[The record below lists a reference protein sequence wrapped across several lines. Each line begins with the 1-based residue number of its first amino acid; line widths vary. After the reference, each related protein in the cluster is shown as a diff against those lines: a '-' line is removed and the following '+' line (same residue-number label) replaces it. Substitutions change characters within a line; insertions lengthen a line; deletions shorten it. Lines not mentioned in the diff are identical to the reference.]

1 MHDEPDYEPGSAEY
15 NFFYG
20 NGQLHVSPHHDHD
33 ALRGHAQVQDDHTG
47 PMAVGHVSVNRGSAT
62 WAVDSNVSLRGLH
75 RVLKE
80 YTKQVGWKWG
90 GLTSLDGEPV
100 DDDFAPKKSMSLRD
114 NETGTYLSWIQQG
127 KTAHV
132 PRDYP
137 EVAREFLLRQ
147 GYKVADYPGGGNM
160 TDQMTNYSPAGE
172 TYEQYSLGENKQEL
186 ERPDLDK
193 DDAPTGTF
201 KCPNCRQIFP
211 NWQRYMEHRQDE
223 LGPQDELPAEDGKF
237 PRLDLDKVLPPHYHE
252 RRPFILPLAS
262 YKEAARV
269 EDFDLYASLW
279 GYDTDQG
286 HQHYGAYIDGEPVGY
301 ASVRLHDTG
310 PAEVVMV
317 RSLRRGVGSH
327 LVAALQ
333 VHYPELI
340 THTASPQGERLA
352 KRMGMTQQDDGLWKW
367 SAGSNPKDMINQSI
381 PFIYDINEDR
391 LAIGQPG
398 QRQSDIPGE
407 FTPGGIVEGEYEPGG
422 KVIIHTMTNV
432 PYSTRHLLDLWYWS
446 LPHMQVTGLEMH
458 DDEGGRTKLAHDE
471 EYCPACGATDEY
483 QGGLCYSCGHG
494 SHPCPRCGF
503 EMDHQGLLGGDEPYC
518 PSCGYEGG
526 RYVVP
531 ELSEMQARPPG
542 YDGPPAATYP
552 WTMQPEQATK
562 MVRGLPRI
570 QGAKVSKTD
579 VGTYIKTLSATDPAV
594 WNAYQALR
602 NAGGQVYVVG
612 GAVRDALL
620 QKEPKDIDLMVTGV
634 PSEQVNHVLENLP
647 GRVDLTGKSFGVYRY
662 NVKGHEVE
670 IALPRTERSTG
681 DRRVDFDV
689 TVDHDLPVEDDLLRR
704 DFTVNS
710 MAVDLDSGRLVD
722 PYGGA
727 RDIDERKLRT
737 THPASFREDPTRLI
751 RALVMHGR
759 YGFNPDESTRQQ
771 MVENAIRLPLESAD
785 AKQAIIEKLMKS
797 SHPAAGVRLAHE
809 TGLLKHIF
817 PEVETHW
824 DFDQNNPHHNY
835 TLGEHLLN
843 VLDGVSELSDDP
855 DLRMAAL
862 LHDIGKPA
870 SAWKNPDTGFN
881 HYYRGP
887 EGQGADHEA
896 VGAEMAQMRLDG
908 LRWPKARSKRI
919 THLIQHHM
927 FPAFSSAKG
936 ARKFLHRVGDEH
948 ANDLLTLR
956 YADQRGKGQAPEEVA
971 ARTHVDTQR
980 GLVEQVR
987 SAQEPTSQ
995 SALSINGNDLISLG
1009 LKPGPALGEVLR
1021 QLTDDVIEDPA
1032 LNDRDSLMQRA
1043 KEYIDARPV

>member
-1 MHDEPDYEPGSAEY
+1 MHDEPDYEPGSADY

-33 ALRGHAQVQDDHTG
+33 SLRGHAQVSDNHTG
-47 PMAVGHVSVNRGSAT
+47 PMALGHVSVNRGSAT
-62 WAVDSNVSLRGLH
+62 WAIDGNVALRGLH
-75 RVLKE
+75 RVLKD

-100 DDDFAPKKSMSLRD
+100 DDDFAPKKSMWLRN
-114 NETGTYLSWIQQG
+114 NEIAENVPFVLQG

-132 PRDYP
+132 GKNFTD
-137 EVAREFLLRQ
+137 EMKQALVAQ
-147 GYKVADYPGGGNM
+147 GLKVADYPGGSNM
-160 TDQMTNYSPAGE
+160 TDQMTNYWPAGE
-172 TYEQYSLGENKQEL
+172 NYDQYNLGENKQEL
-186 ERPDLDK
+186 DRPDLDK

-201 KCPNCRQIFP
+201 KCPDCTKIFP
-211 NWQRYMEHRQDE
+211 NWQRYMEHRQSE

-237 PRLDLDKVLPPHYHE
+237 PNLDLDKTLPPHYHE

-269 EDFDLYASLW
+269 EDFELYASLW
-279 GYDTDQG
+279 GYDTDKG
-286 HQHYGAYIDGEPVGY
+286 HHHFGAYIEGSPVGY
-301 ASVRLHDTG
+301 ASVRLHEGG

-317 RSLRRGVGSH
+317 RSLAPGVGSY
-327 LVAALQ
+327 LASALQ
-333 VHYPELI
+333 VYYPELV
-340 THTASPQGERLA
+340 THAASPQGERLA
-352 KRMGMTQQDDGLWKW
+352 KKMGMTHQGDGLWKW
-367 SAGSNPKDMINQSI
+367 SAGSDPKDMIEQSI

-391 LAIGQPG
+391 IAIGQPG

-422 KVIIHTMTNV
+422 KVVIHTMTNV

-446 LPHMQVTGLEMH
+446 LPHMKVTGVEMH
-458 DDEGGRTKLAHDE
+458 DDEGGRTKLA
-471 EYCPACGATDEY
+471 
-483 QGGLCYSCGHG
+483 
-494 SHPCPRCGF
+494 
-503 EMDHQGLLGGDEPYC
+503 
-518 PSCGYEGG
+518 
-526 RYVVP
+526 
-531 ELSEMQARPPG
+531 
-542 YDGPPAATYP
+542 
-552 WTMQPEQATK
+552 K
-562 MVRGLPRI
+562 I
-570 QGAKVSKTD
+570 SKTD
-579 VGTYIKTLSATDPAV
+579 VGTYIKTLAATDPAV

-602 NAGGQVYVVG
+602 KAGGNVYVVG

-662 NVKGHEVE
+662 NTKGHEVE

-681 DRRVDFDV
+681 DRRVDFEV
-689 TVDHDLPVEDDLLRR
+689 NVDHTLPVEDDLLRR

-727 RDIDERKLRT
+727 RDIEQRKLRT
-737 THPASFREDPTRLI
+737 THPASFREDPTRLV
-751 RALVMHGR
+751 RALVMHSR
-759 YGFNPDESTRQQ
+759 YGFNPDEPTRQQ
-771 MVENAIRLPLESAD
+771 MRENAVRLPLESAD
-785 AKQAIIEKLMKS
+785 AKQPIIEKLMKADR
-797 SHPAAGVRLAHE
+797 PAAGIRLAHE
-809 TGLLKHIF
+809 TGLLPHIF

-843 VLDGVSELSDDP
+843 VLDGVSDLSDDP

-862 LHDIGKPA
+862 LHDVGKPA
-870 SAWKNPDTGFN
+870 SAWTNPDTGFN

-887 EGQGADHEA
+887 EGQGAQHEE
-896 VGAEMAQMRLDG
+896 VGAEMAQARLDG

-919 THLIQHHM
+919 VHLITHHM
-927 FPAFSSAKG
+927 FPAFSGPKG

-956 YADQRGKGQAPEEVA
+956 YADQRGKGQSPEELA
-971 ARTHVDTQR
+971 ARTSVDTQR

-987 SAQEPTSQ
+987 SAQQPTNQ

-1009 LKPGPALGEVLR
+1009 LKPGPAIGEVLR
-1021 QLTDDVIEDPA
+1021 QLTDDVVDDPA
-1032 LNDRDSLMQRA
+1032 LNDRDALMQRA
-1043 KEYIDARPV
+1043 KEYVDARPV